1 MNCPKCNETAAP
13 NQAFC
18 ENCGAPLK
26 GGVVRRRAPRRRVSH
41 AEREYTRH
49 IKHAQIT
56 IFVVAALSL
65 LAALMTFFVMENLFV
80 SNWPT
85 EGLVMFIGQIV
96 LGIIYIGLG
105 FWSASNPFAASLTT
119 LILFITLILI
129 SAVINP
135 ASILMGGMVGV
146 GIKIVIILCL
156 LSGIKSSLGYRRLKA
171 RQQASAR

>member
-26 GGVVRRRAPRRRVSH
+26 GGVVRKRAPRKRVSH
-41 AEREYTRH
+41 AEREYARH

-56 IFVVAALSL
+56 IFVVAALSF
-65 LAALMTFFVMENLFV
+65 LAALMIFLLMQSRF
-80 SNWPT
+80 SGSWPT
-85 EGLVMFIGQIV
+85 DVLVMFIGQLV
-96 LGIIYIGLG
+96 VGIIYIGLG

-129 SAVINP
+129 GAVINP
-135 ASILMGGMVGV
+135 ASILMGGMVGI